1 MRKPA
6 TRLYAARL
14 TRFIE
19 TEFHARHRAQ
29 LPELAALSEKVE
41 ALRAGEPE
49 VPAGLSQLLCRIIDE
64 LEVHMKKEELILF
77 PAIRRNAALLDALI
91 AEMRADRENHKAEV
105 GQIMRLTDHLALP
118 EGACWRWTQLYAGIG
133 AFLDDLLE
141 HIRLEN
147 EVLFPHFET
156 KQAGHA

>member
-29 LPELAALSEKVE
+29 LLELVALSEKVE
-41 ALRAGEPE
+41 ALHAGEPK
-49 VPAGLSQLLCRIIDE
+49 VPAGLGQLLCRMVEE

-77 PAIRRNAALLDALI
+77 PAIRRNAALLDPLI
-91 AEMRADRENHKAEV
+91 AEVRADHDDHKAEV
-105 GQIMRLTDHLALP
+105 GQIMRLTDHQALAK
-118 EGACWRWTQLYAGIG
+118 GACRRWMQLYAGIG